1 MLSFSMFP
9 RFPSFLRL
17 SPNVLPKFL
26 RVSYCSDLLTFLQQE
41 INIIFKVRKCWT
53 FKAKSGGGLHYY
65 SFLMLQRILPAGPWA
80 PISDPL
86 APKQKYSAVVAHSAL
101 RTSARLEWMFRGD
114 WLACSQK
121 CLGDPQDI
129 IIAPVYPCKVS
140 GHATELY
147 TSQKAIGLAGFVVTS
162 ALLSTLPR
170 QWKRHFRPT
179 RPRPEASAGH
189 HR

>member
-26 RVSYCSDLLTFLQQE
+26 RVSYCSDLLTFLQRE

-101 RTSARLEWMFRGD
+101 RTSARLEWMLRGD
-114 WLACSQK
+114 WLACSQT

-129 IIAPVYPCKVS
+129 SIAPLYPCKVS

-147 TSQKAIGLAGFVVTS
+147 TSHCRRDDLTS
-162 ALLSTLPR
+162 MPSHFYEQATSDLLS
-170 QWKRHFRPT
+170 
-179 RPRPEASAGH
+179 
-189 HR
+189 

>member
-9 RFPSFLRL
+9 WFPSFLRL

-26 RVSYCSDLLTFLQQE
+26 RVSYCSDLLTFLQRE

-114 WLACSQK
+114 WLACSQT
-121 CLGDPQDI
+121 CLGDP
-129 IIAPVYPCKVS
+129 K
-140 GHATELY
+140 
-147 TSQKAIGLAGFVVTS
+147 TSVL
-162 ALLSTLPR
+162 LLSTLVRSQDTPQSCTPR
-170 QWKRHFRPT
+170 I
-179 RPRPEASAGH
+179 AGAMISPACLH
-189 HR
+189 TSTSKQVQIC